1 MDQVSAAM
9 LGSGLRMQVGI
20 DLLQESFFTFEAH
33 HKCVVLINLAIQF
46 LFTSG
51 GRSSHYPGQPPCCL
65 FMDFFGDGPIEHGS
79 NAYSHLIFE
88 RAFRKQTS
96 TSMATNLTHDIDRA
110 SCQDYKKVIVDAP
123 AK

>member
-20 DLLQESFFTFEAH
+20 DVLQKSFFTFEAH
-33 HKCVVLINLAIQF
+33 HKCVVLINLAIQL

-51 GRSSHYPGQPPCCL
+51 GRCPHYPGQPPCRR
-65 FMDFFGDGPIEHGS
+65 FMDFFGNGPIERGS

-96 TSMATNLTHDIDRA
+96 TSMTTNLTHDIDSA
-110 SCQDYKKVIVDAP
+110 SYQDYKKVIVYAP

>member
-1 MDQVSAAM
+1 MDQVGAPM

-20 DLLQESFFTFEAH
+20 DVLQESFFTFEAH
-33 HKCVVLINLAIQF
+33 HKCVVLINLAIQL
-46 LFTSG
+46 LFTSS
-51 GRSSHYPGQPPCCL
+51 GRSSHYPGQPPCRR
-65 FMDFFGDGPIEHGS
+65 FMDFFGDGPVKHGS

-96 TSMATNLTHDIDRA
+96 TSMATNLAHDIDSA
-110 SCQDYKKVIVDAP
+110 SYQDYKKDIVDVP